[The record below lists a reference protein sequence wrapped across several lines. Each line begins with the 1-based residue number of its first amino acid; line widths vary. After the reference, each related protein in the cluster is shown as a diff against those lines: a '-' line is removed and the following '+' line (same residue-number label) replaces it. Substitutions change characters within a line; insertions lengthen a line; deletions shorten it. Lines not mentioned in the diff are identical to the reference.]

1 MRSSVLFFMAVL
13 LTGSVAAYSQGSSP
27 AAQNPTRLEINVVQ
41 VPLLVTV
48 TDSKGQLVTGLNKES
63 FRLYEGSRLQKIDA
77 FSRQADLPLSVAL
90 LIDQSSSTINQL
102 EFERAAAMDFFNNT
116 VKRGNDRAMIIGFAS
131 NAEELVDFT
140 DDPEKFAAGLR
151 KLAAGGGTAVHDTLF
166 LAAREKLAQED
177 GERRKVIILISD
189 GDDTA
194 SRYSLAQALTTVQKN
209 DVIVYAI
216 SVNRTTDTKNA
227 DRERGDKAI
236 KQMVDETGG
245 RAYFPAKLSDLTAEF
260 KKIEDELRSQYSL
273 SYTPTNPFDGTYRKL
288 RVDMVDKKNKARTRA
303 GYIASKD

>member
-1 MRSSVLFFMAVL
+1 MTAL
-13 LTGSVAAYSQGSSP
+13 LYGSTAIHSQGSSP
-27 AAQNPTRLEINVVQ
+27 GQNPTRLEVNVVQ

-48 TDSKGQLVTGLNKES
+48 TDNKGQLVTTLNRES

-77 FSRQADLPLSVAL
+77 FSRETNVPLSIAL
-90 LIDQSSSTINQL
+90 LVDQSSSTIDQL

-116 VKRGNDRAMIIGFAS
+116 VKRGKDRAMIIGFAS

-140 DDPEKFAAGLR
+140 DSPEKFADGLR
-151 KLAAGGGTAVHDTLF
+151 KLSAGGGTAVYDTLF
-166 LAAREKLAQED
+166 VAAREKLARED

-194 SRYSLAQALTTVQKN
+194 SRYSLTQALTTVQKN
-209 DVIVYAI
+209 DAIIYAI

-236 KQMVDETGG
+236 RQMVDETGG
-245 RAYFPAKLSDLTAEF
+245 RAYFPTKLSDLTAEF

-273 SYTPTNPFDGTYRKL
+273 SYTPANPFDGTYRKL
-288 RVDMVDKKNKARTRA
+288 RVDMADKKHKARTRA
-303 GYIASKD
+303 GYIAAKD

>member
-1 MRSSVLFFMAVL
+1 VRSRVLFLIAAL
-13 LTGSVAAYSQGSSP
+13 LSGSAAIHSQGSSP
-27 AAQNPTRLEINVVQ
+27 GQNPTRLEVNVVQ

-48 TDSKGQLVTGLNKES
+48 TDNKGQLITTLNKES
-63 FRLYEGSRLQKIDA
+63 FRLYEGSRLQKIDS
-77 FSRQADLPLSVAL
+77 FSRESNVPLSIAL
-90 LIDQSSSTINQL
+90 LVDQSSSTIDQL

-116 VKRGNDRAMIIGFAS
+116 VKRGKDRAMIIGFAS

-140 DDPEKFAAGLR
+140 DNPEKFADGLR
-151 KLAAGGGTAVHDTLF
+151 KLSAGGGTAVYDTLF
-166 LAAREKLAQED
+166 VAAREKLAQED

-209 DVIVYAI
+209 DAIIYAI
-216 SVNRTTDTKNA
+216 SVNRTTSTKNA

-236 KQMVDETGG
+236 RQMVDETGG
-245 RAYFPAKLSDLTAEF
+245 RAYFPTKLSELTAEF

-273 SYTPTNPFDGTYRKL
+273 SYTPANPFDGTYRKL
-288 RVDMVDKKNKARTRA
+288 RVDMVDRKHKARTRA
-303 GYIASKD
+303 GYIAAKD

>member
-27 AAQNPTRLEINVVQ
+27 AQNPTRLEINVVQ

-102 EFERAAAMDFFNNT
+102 EFERAAAMDFFKNA
-116 VKRGNDRAMIIGFAS
+116 VKRGKDRAMIIGFAS

-140 DDPEKFAAGLR
+140 DDPEKFADGLR

-166 LAAREKLAQED
+166 LAAREKLAKED

-245 RAYFPAKLSDLTAEF
+245 RAYFPAKLSDLTVEF

-273 SYTPTNPFDGTYRKL
+273 SYTPANPFDGTYRKL